1 MKTIADLKKKFKIKK
16 LNFNKVVDQDG
27 NVSKWLSA
35 TAEGIKVI
43 CDPKNKPS
51 ANSAI
56 REIKPGTWMVTKVY
70 TSTVVYTV

>member
-1 MKTIADLKKKFKIKK
+1 MKTIADLKKKFKIKELK
-16 LNFNKVVDQDG
+16 FNKVVDQDG

-35 TAEGIKVI
+35 TAEGINVI
-43 CDPKNKPS
+43 CDSKNKPS